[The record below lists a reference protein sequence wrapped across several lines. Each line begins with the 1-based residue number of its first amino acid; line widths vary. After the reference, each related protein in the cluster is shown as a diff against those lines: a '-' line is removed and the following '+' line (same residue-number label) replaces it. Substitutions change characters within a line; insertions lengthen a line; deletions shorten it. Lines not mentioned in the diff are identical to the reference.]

1 VKKQGC
7 TALTVGSGSPLRPSL
22 HCKHSLLL
30 FRQTHRFQTQLSMSS
45 KAKPDTGLYLS
56 LRKDGRVRSSGMGSP
71 PWGALVAQLP
81 QEDGLFKGFLDG
93 MDGKV

>member
-1 VKKQGC
+1 
-7 TALTVGSGSPLRPSL
+7 
-22 HCKHSLLL
+22 
-30 FRQTHRFQTQLSMSS
+30 MSS

-71 PWGALVAQLP
+71 PWGLLVAQLP

-93 MDGKV
+93 MDGRV